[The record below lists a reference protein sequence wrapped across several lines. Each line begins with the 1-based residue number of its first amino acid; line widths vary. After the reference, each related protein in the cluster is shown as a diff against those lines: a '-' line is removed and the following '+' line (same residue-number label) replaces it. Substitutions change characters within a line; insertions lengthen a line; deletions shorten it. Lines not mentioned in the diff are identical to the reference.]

1 MEKSSG
7 RPVLAIVALAVALV
21 ALGVSVFA
29 LLREPE
35 RAPEYTEAQR
45 AEAKTAVCTAFETV
59 RTGVATNTNR
69 EPPGGT
75 DDIAG
80 ALAATANARLALFDG
95 GQYLLAQLDP
105 ATPQELATEIR
116 RFADLLM
123 DIGAAATAGA
133 SNSDPVQAQ
142 RLQSAEDAGDRI
154 GSLCGLS

>member
-1 MEKSSG
+1 MENSSG
-7 RPVLAIVALAVALV
+7 RPVLAGVALAVAFVSLGLSAFVLV
-21 ALGVSVFA
+21 
-29 LLREPE
+29 REPD
-35 RAPEYTEAQR
+35 RTPEYTDAQR
-45 AEAKTAVCTAFETV
+45 AEAKTAVCTAFDTV

-80 ALAATANARLALFDG
+80 ALAAMANARVALFDG
-95 GQYLLAQLDP
+95 GQYLLARLDP

-116 RFADLLM
+116 GFADMLM

-142 RLQSAEDAGDRI
+142 RLQSAGDAGDRI